1 MLKSIKHW
9 LKKYFIPHEHNDH
22 KPHFLRSE
30 TTVIVIGFVLFV
42 EVAFLLEIL
51 VLFPN
56 TNFFASILP
65 AVLVDETNSGRMGN
79 ALEEL
84 KINPLLQ
91 EAARLKANDM
101 AAKSYFSHES
111 PEGKTP
117 WYWLEQ
123 AGYEYVYAG
132 ENLAVNF
139 IDSEDVVV
147 AWMNSPAHR
156 ANMLNDKFSEIGI
169 AAARGTYEGRETT
182 FVVQFFGKPVLAAL
196 PPGEA
201 ITQTEQIVPVPDTAT
216 SAPELMPQVKGETNQ
231 LEPAVT
237 VNKSSV
243 LAKIFSQ
250 SSIRNLLGTAYL
262 FFQLS
267 A

>member
-156 ANMLNDKFSEIGI
+156 
-169 AAARGTYEGRETT
+169 
-182 FVVQFFGKPVLAAL
+182 
-196 PPGEA
+196 
-201 ITQTEQIVPVPDTAT
+201 
-216 SAPELMPQVKGETNQ
+216 
-231 LEPAVT
+231 
-237 VNKSSV
+237 
-243 LAKIFSQ
+243 
-250 SSIRNLLGTAYL
+250 
-262 FFQLS
+262 
-267 A
+267 